1 MKINSQIK
9 QLNKELRE
17 VKGQLDEKT
26 MEILD
31 KNIEIA
37 QLERKL
43 FIALRF
49 ITLAGKKWTHS

>member
-49 ITLAGKKWTHS
+49 ITLAGEKWIHL

>member
-1 MKINSQIK
+1 MKINSQIN
-9 QLNKELRE
+9 QLNKELKE

-49 ITLAGKKWTHS
+49 ITLAGEK

>member
-1 MKINSQIK
+1 MKIDRQIK

-17 VKGQLDEKT
+17 VNGKLDEKT
-26 MEILD
+26 MEVLD

-49 ITLAGKKWTHS
+49 ITLASSR

>member
-26 MEILD
+26 MEILN

-49 ITLAGKKWTHS
+49 ITLAGKK

>member
-9 QLNKELRE
+9 QLNKEIRE

-49 ITLAGKKWTHS
+49 ITLAGEK